1 MAHDDD
7 YSWMLLSRSTDEWE
21 ARLDKFVDNMFED
34 MYASEK
40 ALCPCS
46 KCCGVAYKA
55 KSEVHFHLL
64 SKGFDENFVKEKRS
78 SIQSWDNDMDVH
90 VGPSDDAAAGCNLVS
105 SLIRGLSSDKK
116 NEEPNDSAKKFY
128 ALLKDAQ
135 EELGSGSPLTKLSF
149 MVRLFQIKCMGG
161 WSNNSTGQAL
171 ELFSDAYPPDIASQ
185 ILLRKHGKLFAI
197 LA

>member
-46 KCCGVAYKA
+46 KCCGVAYKS
-55 KSEVHFHLL
+55 KSEVQLHLL
-64 SKGFDENFVKEKRS
+64 SGFDENFVKEKRNN
-78 SIQSWDNDMDVH
+78 IQPWDNDMDLH
-90 VGPSDDAAAGCNLVS
+90 VSPSDDTSAGYNLVS

-116 NEEPNDSAKKFY
+116 MKSLMIAPKN
-128 ALLKDAQ
+128 
-135 EELGSGSPLTKLSF
+135 F
-149 MVRLFQIKCMGG
+149 MLC
-161 WSNNSTGQAL
+161 
-171 ELFSDAYPPDIASQ
+171 
-185 ILLRKHGKLFAI
+185 
-197 LA
+197 